1 LIRIYIY
8 IPNSEPH
15 TIRDETGSLTL
26 GRQETTIE
34 RERERDERL
43 LTPSQGVKYPNS
55 TLDYIAKKICERK
68 RTEAGRVHRDVCNKK
83 T

>member
-8 IPNSEPH
+8 IPNSELH
-15 TIRDETGSLTL
+15 IIRDETGQLDTWES
-26 GRQETTIE
+26 RNYD
-34 RERERDERL
+34 RERDERL

-55 TLDYIAKKICERK
+55 TLDYIAKKIYERK